1 MSHRRDIH
9 VADWMLIKRERIL
22 EEKGESDARETDK
35 VHCKSTAIRLVA
47 WCNKRYKRVSGVM
60 RGLLTTL
67 VAQNEAIDANNL
79 TSKTLAVSCGRHHS
93 VGRRRAVQTT
103 KQMLRKNQDTWR
115 ALLAYRLTPL
125 SHGLSLQISGL

>member
-1 MSHRRDIH
+1 
-9 VADWMLIKRERIL
+9 MLERL
-22 EEKGESDARETDK
+22 TKCTAR
-35 VHCKSTAIRLVA
+35 VQQSVWWPGA
-47 WCNKRYKRVSGVM
+47 WCC
-60 RGLLTTL
+60 LLTTL

-79 TSKTLAVSCGRHHS
+79 TSKTLALSYGRYHS

-125 SHGLSLQISGL
+125 SNGISLQKSGL